1 MTRKEAVGPC
11 LATVVCALSA
21 HKAERHKAEHLPQT
35 MDALMF
41 KRRRPTEQALL
52 LSHLDAVLHELRPL
66 CGALLVGKRRG
77 MHAPAMNAGWTT
89 PRRRWDC

>member
-1 MTRKEAVGPC
+1 
-11 LATVVCALSA
+11 
-21 HKAERHKAEHLPQT
+21 